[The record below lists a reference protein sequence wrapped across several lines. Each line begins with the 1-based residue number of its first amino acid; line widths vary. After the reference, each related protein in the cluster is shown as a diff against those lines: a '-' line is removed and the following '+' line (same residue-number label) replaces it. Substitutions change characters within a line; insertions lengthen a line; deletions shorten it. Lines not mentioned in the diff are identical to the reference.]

1 MHTHT
6 SLVITEAPSIRNDSA
21 SWIIIKW
28 NHHLHALHKQTHR
41 IASTIIYGSPEPHT
55 QKKKKLKTTG
65 CCCSV
70 RDSQHI
76 LEARMSLNENQQ

>member
-55 QKKKKLKTTG
+55 QKKKIKNNWLLLFCKRLTAYSG
-65 CCCSV
+65 SK
-70 RDSQHI
+70 
-76 LEARMSLNENQQ
+76 NEPK